1 MTVALVTTAV
11 VAGPDQCFVLSM
23 TQENHP
29 CGEETAKSD
38 AISIHRLE
46 GNTIDRTTATS
57 DNGLFGQFVWAAL
70 NRLCRDRI
78 RVQKISIDKPS

>member
-11 VAGPDQCFVLSM
+11 VIGPDRCLVLTM
-23 TQENHP
+23 ALGNQLR
-29 CGEETAKSD
+29 GEETAKGD

-57 DNGLFGQFVWAAL
+57 DNRLFGQFILAGF

-78 RVQKISIDKPS
+78 RVQKISIEKPS

>member
-11 VAGPDQCFVLSM
+11 VIGPDQRLVLSM
-23 TQENHP
+23 ALGNHP
-29 CGEETAKSD
+29 RGEETARGD

-57 DNGLFGQFVWAAL
+57 DNKLFGQFIWAAL
-70 NRLCRDRI
+70 NRLCRDHL

>member
-29 CGEETAKSD
+29 RGEETAKGD

-57 DNGLFGQFVWAAL
+57 DNRLFGQFIWAAF